1 MKAKLFTII
10 AFLFTTL
17 SMNAQQFQTT
27 TSDKVEKLI
36 KSNSKIVVL
45 DVRTENEFSLGHV
58 KGAINID
65 ARQNEAFSKVDKLDK
80 SKTYLVYCH
89 TKNRS
94 GVIVSYM
101 VNANFKSI
109 IQMTDGMS
117 GWEKNKLPLER

>member
-117 GWEKNKLPLER
+117 GWEKNKLQLER